1 MRHGRD
7 NSTFSRSLNLNLSR
21 SVLNADANCVC
32 TVHVCTRSVIRFKIV
47 SVILYYRYR
56 LRSIILTPVDRPRD
70 INSRVLFASHLYA
83 CYHLADVY
91 YGGAREKKKQPLS
104 SISICRARSLVVCLC
119 SILFVKIFSTAQRCC
134 SVVFF
139 FHHRTR
145 LI

>member
-83 CYHLADVY
+83 RYHLADVY
-91 YGGAREKKKQPLS
+91 YGGAREKKNNRYRRFLS
-104 SISICRARSLVVCLC
+104 VARDP
-119 SILFVKIFSTAQRCC
+119 
-134 SVVFF
+134 
-139 FHHRTR
+139 
-145 LI
+145 